1 VRARRDRGRG
11 AAVAW
16 LLVATLAASAVP
28 ARALGALAHATMTG
42 PGPPVWEGAP
52 GWLVEAAEQTLYGLP
67 GVHVSSLRVAAH
79 GRRLGASVSLSQL
92 ATPIGTE
99 RRATAALHA
108 AFGRSAATVAVDGEQ
123 FAPAGYPAVHL
134 AAVSWAGRVDLVPGL
149 AVAVKM
155 ERRRLAGAPLAG
167 VDAWVMAIARARAGE
182 LTAGLAVDRV
192 AGAAIVLGMRLR
204 RVGPLAL
211 EARYDGARESVEAA
225 LAVDARGVGAAVAW
239 SRHAVLGESRGVRLR
254 WRR

>member
-11 AAVAW
+11 PVVAW
-16 LLVATLAASAVP
+16 LLAAALAAPAVP
-28 ARALGALAHATMTG
+28 ACALGALAHATTTG

-79 GRRLGASVSLSQL
+79 GARLGTSASLSQL
-92 ATPIGTE
+92 ATPIGAE

-108 AFGRSAATVAVDGEQ
+108 AFGRCAATVALDGEQ
-123 FAPAGYPAVHL
+123 FTPAGYPAAHL
-134 AAVSWAGRVDLVPGL
+134 AAVSWAARVDLAPGL

-155 ERRRLAGAPLAG
+155 ERRWLAGTPLAG

-182 LTAGLAVDRV
+182 LTAGVAVDRV
-192 AGAAIVLGMRLR
+192 VGAAIVLGMRLR
-204 RVGPLAL
+204 RAGPLAL
-211 EARYDGARESVEAA
+211 EVQYDGARESVEAA
-225 LAVDARGVGAAVAW
+225 LAVEARGVGAAVAW